1 MKTRFTELMGIEI
14 PVQQGGMYY
23 VGYAELAAA
32 VSNAGGLGT
41 VTSSHLKTPEILRS
55 EIQKCK
61 KLTKKPFAVNLT
73 LLPTLLP
80 PNYMALAQ
88 VIVDE
93 GVKIV
98 ETAGRN
104 PAEFITFFK
113 KHNVKVI
120 HKCTSIRHALTAE
133 RLGADCVSLDGF
145 EAGGHPGEDDV
156 TNWTLF
162 PKASKVLKIP
172 FIASG
177 ACTTGRHL
185 AAALALG
192 CDGML
197 MGTRFIAT
205 VEAPVKQ
212 SVKEALVRASE
223 LDTMLVMRTLKNTE
237 RVYKNSFAQK
247 VVDIEKTNPGDIK
260 AVYPYV
266 QGDHYRKVF
275 QETGD
280 VDSVVFSCG
289 QGVGTIDDIPTC
301 AELLKRIV
309 AEAEDVIN
317 NRLARYLS
325 KL

>member
-1 MKTRFTELMGIEI
+1 MKTRFTELMGIDI
-14 PVQQGGMYY
+14 PIQQGGMYY

-41 VTSSHLKTPEILRS
+41 VTSSHLKTPEALRA
-55 EIQKCK
+55 EIRKCK
-61 KLTKKPFAVNLT
+61 ALTKKPFAVNLT

-80 PNYMALAQ
+80 PNYMQLAE
-88 VIVDE
+88 VIVEE

-120 HKCTSIRHALTAE
+120 HKCTSVRHALTAE

-156 TNWTLF
+156 TNWTLY
-162 PKASKVLKIP
+162 PKASQVLKIP

-177 ACTTGRHL
+177 ACTTGKHL
-185 AAALALG
+185 AAAFALG
-192 CDGML
+192 CEGML
-197 MGTRFIAT
+197 MGTRFMAT

-212 SVKEALVRASE
+212 SVKDALVRATE
-223 LDTMLVMRTLKNTE
+223 LDTTIVMRSLKNTE
-237 RVYKNSFAQK
+237 RVYKNAFSAK
-247 VVDIEKTNPGDIK
+247 VQELEKTNPGDIK
-260 AVYPYV
+260 AIYPYV

-280 VDSVVFSCG
+280 VQSAVFSCG

-301 AELLKRIV
+301 AQLLQRIV
-309 AEAEDVIN
+309 REAEDVVN
-317 NRLARYLS
+317 NRLARLVS